1 MITFFIIA
9 FIIVIIII
17 AILLVNL
24 VISYFASKYF
34 LVDEHTIL
42 ISFKQFKSLYPIAP
56 DKWHLEDNY
65 ITYQIYKPGIKYHPI
80 IKTCFFKHFI
90 DYIQY
95 IIFLK
100 QYRKERK
107 ENIQNSSL
115 VEILAAWQKDI
126 NGYRQKSL
134 EELKTKRERIDKE
147 ISKYQMEKIR

>member
-1 MITFFIIA
+1 MITFFIIT
-9 FIIVIIII
+9 FIMVIIII
-17 AILLVNL
+17 AILLVSL
-24 VISYFASKYF
+24 VISYFVSKYF

-80 IKTCFFKHFI
+80 IKICFFKHFI

-115 VEILAAWQKDI
+115 VEILADWQKNI
-126 NGYRQKSL
+126 NGYHQKSV
-134 EELKTKRERIDKE
+134 EELKAKRERIDKE